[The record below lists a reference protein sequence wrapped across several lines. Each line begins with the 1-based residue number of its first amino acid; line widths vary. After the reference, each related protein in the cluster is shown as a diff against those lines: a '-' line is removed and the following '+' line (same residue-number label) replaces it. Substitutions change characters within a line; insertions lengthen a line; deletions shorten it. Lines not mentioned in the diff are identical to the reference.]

1 MTRRE
6 HTTAEPDT
14 LLLEDPAPAVV
25 PTAESAGRGT
35 PGGTPTG
42 TAAARVPS
50 SRLGIAGAF
59 VVALV
64 VAALLAAVH
73 LTQGTADVG
82 PLDLVRLATGGDG
95 VDQTV
100 AVLVASRVPRLLA
113 GLLLGVA
120 LGVAGTVLQSVA
132 RNPLASPDTLAVNAG
147 AYLTVVVV
155 AAFGLSIPFYLQGGL
170 AFLGGL
176 AAAGLVLVLARGGA
190 DGPTRLVLAGSAIM
204 LALHS
209 LTMVLLVLFEQ
220 ETTGLFAWGS
230 GSIVQSGTRT
240 VAMATPVVV
249 VGVLAALVLSRRL
262 DLLGLG
268 DDAAT
273 VLGVDVRRTRV
284 VAVLVAVLLA
294 AIAVSVAGPVGF
306 VGLAAPVVARLVA
319 RRVPGLGRHVLLL
332 PFAAVVGVVVV
343 LGADVL
349 LRLLLP
355 STLSIAVPTGV
366 VTTVLGAVLLVWL
379 ARRLRDSA
387 SGARGAHGALS
398 RPRSRRAVLAV
409 VVVLSLAVAAAAVA
423 GLLLG
428 DRVVLLGD
436 VANWWDGVAG
446 RHVTFVLDQRFPR
459 VLAALLAGAALAL
472 AGTIVQAVC
481 RNPLAEPSLLGVTS
495 GAGLG
500 AVTMI
505 LLVPGVGIWPMSAA
519 AAAGAF
525 AVFGLVYGLSYRG
538 GLSSDR
544 LVLIGIGA
552 QAGVMAVIT
561 LLVVVVAPWDVNL
574 ALTWL
579 SGSTYGRTLEQLLPV
594 ALALLVI
601 TPLAAVYRRDLD
613 VVALDDDTPRVL
625 GVALDRTRLLLLGA
639 AALLTAAAVCAIG
652 ALAFVGLVAPHA
664 ARALVGAR
672 HARVVPVAMLLG
684 ALLVSVADTLGRVV
698 IAPEQIPAGLGT
710 ALLGAPYFVYLLWRS
725 RGRGA

>member
-1 MTRRE
+1 MTTTTRE
-6 HTTAEPDT
+6 PAT
-14 LLLEDPAPAVV
+14 APA
-25 PTAESAGRGT
+25 TAR
-35 PGGTPTG
+35 
-42 TAAARVPS
+42 S
-50 SRLGIAGAF
+50 SRLGITTAF
-59 VVALV
+59 V
-64 VAALLAAVH
+64 AAVLLAVLLAAVH
-73 LTQGTADVG
+73 LTQGTAAVG
-82 PLDLVRLATGGDG
+82 PLDLLRLAAGGGGDE
-95 VDQTV
+95 TL

-113 GLLLGVA
+113 GLLIGVA
-120 LGVAGTVLQSVA
+120 LGVAGAVLQSVA

-147 AYLTVVVV
+147 AYVTVVAV
-155 AAFGLSIPFYLQGGL
+155 AAFGLSVPFYLQGGL

-204 LALHS
+204 LALHA
-209 LTMVLLVLFEQ
+209 LTTVLLVLFEQ
-220 ETTGLFAWGS
+220 ETLGLFAWGS

-240 VAMATPVVV
+240 VTLAAPVVV
-249 VGVLAALVLSRRL
+249 VGVLAALVLARRL

-268 DDAAT
+268 DDAAS

-294 AIAVSVAGPVGF
+294 AVAVTVAGPVGF
-306 VGLAAPVVARLVA
+306 VGLAAPVLARLVA

-355 STLSIAVPTGV
+355 GTTSIAVPTGV
-366 VTTVLGAVLLVWL
+366 VTTVVGAGLLVWL
-379 ARRLRDSA
+379 ARRLRDAGPGSRA
-387 SGARGAHGALS
+387 ARGALG
-398 RPRSRRAVLAV
+398 RVRSRSTVVAVLAV
-409 VVVLSLAVAAAAVA
+409 LAVLLAGAAVA

-428 DRVVLLGD
+428 DRLVLLGD
-436 VANWWDGVAG
+436 VANWWGGVSG
-446 RHVTFVLDQRFPR
+446 RQVTFVLDQRLPR

-472 AGTIVQAVC
+472 AGTVVQAVC
-481 RNPLAEPSLLGVTS
+481 RNPLAEPGLLGVTS

-500 AVTMI
+500 AVATI

-519 AAAGAF
+519 ATAGAF
-525 AVFGLVYGLSYRG
+525 AVFGLVYGLSYRR

-552 QAGVMAVIT
+552 QAGVTALIT
-561 LLVVVVAPWDVNL
+561 LVVVVVAPWDVNL

-579 SGSTYGRTLEQLLPV
+579 SGSTYGRSLAQVLPV
-594 ALALLVI
+594 ALVLLAV
-601 TPLAAVYRRDLD
+601 TPLVAALRRDLD
-613 VVALDDDTPRVL
+613 VLALDEDTPRVL
-625 GVALDRTRLLLLGA
+625 GVPLDRSRLVLLSA
-639 AALLTAAAVCAIG
+639 AALLTAAAVCAVG
-652 ALAFVGLVAPHA
+652 VLAFVGLVAPHA

-672 HARVVPVAMLLG
+672 HGRVVPVAMLLG
-684 ALLVSVADTLGRVV
+684 ALLVSVADTLGRTI
-698 IAPEQIPAGLGT
+698 IAPDQIPAGLGT